1 MGPLSLFLTGW
12 AILALAMGAL
22 WIVQRQTGDAGVV
35 DLGWT
40 AGLGFLALLYAAGL
54 GEGLPARRWLAA
66 SLAAGWSLRLSLYIL
81 SDRVLPRGE
90 DARYG
95 TLRAR
100 WGRQAQP
107 RFFFFFQVQAFLAA
121 LLSIQFMLVMLHPVA
136 SLRVWDL
143 AGLAIVLVSIAGE
156 SAADRQLQRFRHD
169 PANQGKTCREGLWRY
184 SRHPNYFFE
193 WIFWLAWVV
202 MAWGS
207 PWWLATWIAPTLMLF
222 FILRVTGI
230 PPTEQQALKSR
241 GEDYRRYQR
250 ETSAFFPWFPKRA
263 KA

>member
-1 MGPLSLFLTGW
+1 MGPLPLFLTGW

-22 WIVQRQTGDAGVV
+22 WVVQRQTGDAGVV

-54 GEGLPARRWLAA
+54 DQGLTVRRWLAA
-66 SLAAGWSLRLSLYIL
+66 FLAAGWSLRLSLHIL
-81 SDRVLPRGE
+81 FDRVLPRGE

-100 WGRQAQP
+100 WGRHAQP
-107 RFFFFFQVQAFLAA
+107 RLFVFFQAQAFLAA
-121 LLSIQFMLVMLHPVA
+121 LLSIQFMLVMLHPAA

-143 AGLAIVLVSIAGE
+143 AGLATVFVSIAGE
-156 SAADRQLQRFRHD
+156 SAADRQLQRFRQD
-169 PANQGKTCREGLWRY
+169 PANHGRTCREGLWRY

-207 PWWLATWIAPTLMLF
+207 PWWLATWLAPTLMLF

-230 PPTEQQALKSR
+230 PPTEEQALKSR

-250 ETSAFFPWFPKRA
+250 ETSAFFPWFPKRG

>member
-1 MGPLSLFLTGW
+1 LTGW
-12 AILALAMGAL
+12 AILALVMGAL
-22 WIVQRQTGDAGVV
+22 WVVQRQTGDAGVV

-40 AGLGFLALLYAAGL
+40 AGLGFLALLYAVGL
-54 GEGLPARRWLAA
+54 DQGLAARRWLVA
-66 SLAAGWSLRLSLYIL
+66 LMAAGWSLRLSLYIL
-81 SDRVLPRGE
+81 FDRVLPRGE

-100 WGRQAQP
+100 WGRTVQP
-107 RFFFFFQVQAFLAA
+107 RLFLFFQVQAFLAA
-121 LLSIQFMLVMLHPVA
+121 LLSLQFMIVMLHPA
-136 SLRVWDL
+136 GSLRIWDL
-143 AGLAIVLVSIAGE
+143 AGLVIVLLSIAGE
-156 SAADRQLQRFRHD
+156 SAADRQLQ
-169 PANQGKTCREGLWRY
+169 
-184 SRHPNYFFE
+184 NYFFE

-230 PPTEQQALKSR
+230 PPTEEQALKSR